1 MKKTSKQTL
10 LVSSYKLRK
19 VMNSFSNFKTKYTQ
33 MPNAHKIF
41 KGKNFLQ
48 KMAKRLSGKN
58 RVVEIRTNR
67 GKDKEITTKILS
79 ISEF

>member
-1 MKKTSKQTL
+1 
-10 LVSSYKLRK
+10 
-19 VMNSFSNFKTKYTQ
+19 
-33 MPNAHKIF
+33 
-41 KGKNFLQ
+41 
-48 KMAKRLSGKN
+48 MAKRLSGKN